1 MKGFFFSGSL
11 TVDSFVGAQTEIKQ
25 YFFFFMV
32 VFKMLILSDI
42 DLKVISA
49 FVVTRKLVTPCD
61 VDW

>member
-1 MKGFFFSGSL
+1 
-11 TVDSFVGAQTEIKQ
+11 
-25 YFFFFMV
+25 MV